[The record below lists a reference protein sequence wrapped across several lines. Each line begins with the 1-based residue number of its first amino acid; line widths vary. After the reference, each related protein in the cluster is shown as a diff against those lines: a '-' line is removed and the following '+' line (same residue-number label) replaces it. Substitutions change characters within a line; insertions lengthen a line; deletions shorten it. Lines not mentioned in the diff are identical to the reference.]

1 MNERQRGRQGLTTEC
16 DAGSAISAYWAYAF
30 RCILPPTAKEHS
42 CFMTKPEQKKT
53 EVGDTGAAKPQP
65 ADIDPVEEASEE
77 SFPASD
83 PPAWISEPSSG
94 QKSGNKKSD

>member
-1 MNERQRGRQGLTTEC
+1 MNESLRSRQGLTTEC
-16 DAGSAISAYWAYAF
+16 DAGSAICAYPAYAF
-30 RCILPPTAKEHS
+30 RCMLPPTEKEHS
-42 CFMTKPEQKKT
+42 CNMTKPEQKKT
-53 EVGDTGAAKPQP
+53 EIANTGAAKPLP
-65 ADIDPVEEASEE
+65 TEVDPVEEASEE